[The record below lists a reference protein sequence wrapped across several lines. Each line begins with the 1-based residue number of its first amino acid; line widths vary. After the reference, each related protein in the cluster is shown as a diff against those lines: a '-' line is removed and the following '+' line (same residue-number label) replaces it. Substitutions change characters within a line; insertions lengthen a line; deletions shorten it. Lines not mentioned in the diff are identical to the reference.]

1 MRQMIGN
8 NHQGSSALNCQVFLQ
23 SIAAHAFMTLVPW
36 DANCCRQVQLCS
48 CSPHFGDSTAGQIR
62 VHPGGGTGMNGW
74 FRPEWMGWYSLIL
87 RRFEEYFCLYITQ
100 YDTLLEYQNR
110 WVVSFC
116 VSIEFPILTDARRQ
130 NNTSSKTQ
138 GLRRAEDI
146 AMTIC
151 RIGTTVDGR
160 HIQNPCVRYNPLAS
174 KVQC

>member
-1 MRQMIGN
+1 
-8 NHQGSSALNCQVFLQ
+8 LF
-23 SIAAHAFMTLVPW
+23 
-36 DANCCRQVQLCS
+36 
-48 CSPHFGDSTAGQIR
+48 
-62 VHPGGGTGMNGW
+62 VHDNM
-74 FRPEWMGWYSLIL
+74 
-87 RRFEEYFCLYITQ
+87 TQ

-116 VSIEFPILTDARRQ
+116 VSIEFPILTDARKQ
-130 NNTSSKTQ
+130 SNTSSKTQ

-151 RIGTTVDGR
+151 RIGTVDGR